1 MLNSIFDSFN
11 FRCNFT
17 GEFKTVKYNINNM
30 IETFGI
36 NAGKIWTILDEKG
49 KQNIKDLKKTTKFTD
64 KNLYAA
70 LGWLGR
76 EGKIIIEKS
85 GKDIFISLI

>member
-1 MLNSIFDSFN
+1 
-11 FRCNFT
+11 
-17 GEFKTVKYNINNM
+17 M
-30 IETFGI
+30 IETFGV

-49 KQNIKDLKKTTKFTD
+49 KQDIKDVKRATKLTD

-70 LGWLGR
+70 LGWLSR
-76 EGKIIIEKS
+76 EGKIKMEEV

>member
-1 MLNSIFDSFN
+1 
-11 FRCNFT
+11 
-17 GEFKTVKYNINNM
+17 M
-30 IETFGI
+30 IEAFGI

-49 KQNIKDLKKTTKFTD
+49 NQNIKDLKRATKFTD

-76 EGKIIIEKS
+76 EGKIKMEES
-85 GKDIFISLI
+85 GKDIFISLV